1 MKVSDIMTRQV
12 VSIGAAQT
20 IQEAIGLMLDQHLS
34 GLPVTASDGAL
45 LGIITEADF
54 LRRSEIATE
63 RKRPRWLEIV
73 LNPGFLAQEYVHTH
87 GRRIEEI
94 MTRDVMTVAPDTP
107 LIEAVELMEYHRV
120 KRLPVVASGKMVG
133 IVSRADLLRALAS
146 VTEASALSR
155 DDDKI
160 RQHIL
165 AELGAQAWGPRAL
178 IDVVVHNGVVHLWG
192 PILDERERQGLC
204 VMAENTPGVREVRDH
219 LFCVEP
225 FLDNVMSAL

>member
-94 MTRDVMTVAPDTP
+94 MTRDVMTVA
-107 LIEAVELMEYHRV
+107 
-120 KRLPVVASGKMVG
+120 
-133 IVSRADLLRALAS
+133 
-146 VTEASALSR
+146 
-155 DDDKI
+155 
-160 RQHIL
+160 
-165 AELGAQAWGPRAL
+165 
-178 IDVVVHNGVVHLWG
+178 
-192 PILDERERQGLC
+192 
-204 VMAENTPGVREVRDH
+204 
-219 LFCVEP
+219 
-225 FLDNVMSAL
+225 